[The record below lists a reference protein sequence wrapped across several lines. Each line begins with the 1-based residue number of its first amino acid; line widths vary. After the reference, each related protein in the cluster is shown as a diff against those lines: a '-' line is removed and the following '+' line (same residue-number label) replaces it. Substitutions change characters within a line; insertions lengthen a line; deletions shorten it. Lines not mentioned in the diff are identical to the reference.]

1 MIERFRTKKSGASRP
16 ARTLTQPYPRERAD
30 RYRVEPTEEGT
41 PSMGIG
47 ASIFLVAIGAI
58 LAFAVTTEVSG
69 VDISTVGWILMIVG
83 IAGFLM
89 SLLFW
94 SSWGGFGGYRRETIV
109 RRDPYDQPPPY

>member
-1 MIERFRTKKSGASRP
+1 
-16 ARTLTQPYPRERAD
+16 
-30 RYRVEPTEEGT
+30 
-41 PSMGIG
+41 
-47 ASIFLVAIGAI
+47 
-58 LAFAVTTEVSG
+58 